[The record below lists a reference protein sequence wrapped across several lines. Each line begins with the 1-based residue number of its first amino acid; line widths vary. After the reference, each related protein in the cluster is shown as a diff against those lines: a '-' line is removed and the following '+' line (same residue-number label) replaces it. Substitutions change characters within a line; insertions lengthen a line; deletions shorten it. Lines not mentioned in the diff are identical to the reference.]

1 MKPIAAIFSLAL
13 GLGLMQGGLLADDR
27 PSVDFSKPVSPSL
40 GAGRKAVEAK
50 DFKGA
55 LGHLTRAAKETPE
68 DADVH
73 NLLGY
78 SYRKLGQLGPA
89 MEHYRLALRLDPNHR
104 GAHEYIGELY
114 LELGQ
119 LDNAEKHLQALQQA
133 CPWFGRCEEYEDLKE
148 AIVKHKAR
156 RG

>member
-1 MKPIAAIFSLAL
+1 MKPIVILFAMVFGLAL
-13 GLGLMQGGLLADDR
+13 MQSRALADDR
-27 PSVDFSKPVSPSL
+27 PSVDFSKPKSPGL
-40 GAGRKAVEAK
+40 DAGRNAVEAK

-55 LGHLTRAAKETPE
+55 LGHLTRAARETPE

-89 MEHYRLALRLDPNHR
+89 MEHYRLALKLDPNHR

-119 LDNAEKHLQALQQA
+119 LDNAEKQLQALQQA